1 MPGKPGRAAL
11 KPDTKP
17 AREYAGVLTAF
28 IVVVSYVGIG
38 FSTMAAQL
46 IFGVEVS
53 LPEDWRSAMLSL
65 ASAALGYLIGKKI
78 EASGSDD
85 AEGYSEAEYHAALY
99 RSPPSA
105 PCPTCGHYEPD
116 APVAQPG
123 NAPQ

>member
-1 MPGKPGRAAL
+1 MPGRTTRSDA
-11 KPDTKP
+11 KP

-28 IVVVSYVGIG
+28 IVVIAYVGIG
-38 FSTMAAQL
+38 FSTMMAQL

-78 EASGSDD
+78 EATGGDD
-85 AEGYSEAEYHAALY
+85 DGYSEAAYRAALY
-99 RSPPSA
+99 RAPPNV
-105 PCPTCGHYEPD
+105 PCPTCGQCID
-116 APVAQPG
+116 TSVSVAEPG